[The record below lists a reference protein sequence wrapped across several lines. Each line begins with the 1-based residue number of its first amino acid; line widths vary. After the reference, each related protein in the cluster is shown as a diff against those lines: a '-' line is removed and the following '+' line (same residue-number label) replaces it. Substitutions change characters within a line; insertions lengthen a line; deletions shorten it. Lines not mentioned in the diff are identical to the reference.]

1 MMPRRLRQLR
11 NNYKEQRTMGE
22 PINLTNKKTGKSTTV
37 YGASEAH
44 RLLQEGNFERQGAG
58 LTDIPTE
65 EGVHVEADTTNPTKF
80 SDKVGTKKASNDA

>member
-1 MMPRRLRQLR
+1 
-11 NNYKEQRTMGE
+11 
-22 PINLTNKKTGKSTTV
+22 V